1 MHNSVYQTL
10 LSADQEVSYLSA
22 YIDHYRQHYR
32 YSAHIALYS
41 NIAPCDHRIEHDI
54 LLPLIND
61 VFRFGILQ
69 VDDPVIVFDLQL
81 DRYCF
86 TFGLYYKLNRAVYDE
101 RLQVTLIK
109 LRVKLEKQYP
119 DMHIIHR
126 DQRNGTHLVFIKILF

>member
-1 MHNSVYQTL
+1 MHHSVYQPS
-10 LSADQEVSYLSA
+10 LSADQEVSYLST

-32 YSAHIALYS
+32 YTAHIALYS
-41 NIAPCDHRIEHDI
+41 NIAQCDQRIEHDM

-69 VDDPVIVFDLQL
+69 VHDPVIVFDLQL
-81 DRYCF
+81 DQNSF

-109 LRVKLEKQYP
+109 LRAKLEEQYP

-126 DQRNGTHLVFIKILF
+126 DQLNDTHLVFIQILF